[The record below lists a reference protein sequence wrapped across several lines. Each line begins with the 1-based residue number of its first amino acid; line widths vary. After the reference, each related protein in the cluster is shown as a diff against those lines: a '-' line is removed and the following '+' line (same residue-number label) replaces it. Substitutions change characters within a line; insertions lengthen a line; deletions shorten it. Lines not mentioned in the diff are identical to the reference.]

1 MTINPGSFKRVFLF
15 SFLERMKK
23 YEKTKA
29 TTLNNFIK
37 KLFEQNYFNLFF
49 SGACINT

>member
-1 MTINPGSFKRVFLF
+1 MTINPESFNRAFLF

-29 TTLNNFIK
+29 KTLNNLKTF
-37 KLFEQNYFNLFF
+37 
-49 SGACINT
+49 